1 MKAKPRTLAM
11 VGRPRIKDLKAR
23 YHYDGFFLTGNGIM
37 GSHVAMSD
45 CPRAR
50 QIAYSLRRRGYF
62 VWYDDCGLGGY
73 WLIKN
78 GDEL

>member
-1 MKAKPRTLAM
+1 MRRRTKNLAM
-11 VGRPRIKDLKAR
+11 IGRPKIKDLKAR
-23 YHYDGFFLTGNGIM
+23 YHYNGFFLSGDGVI
-37 GSHVAMSD
+37 GSYIAMHD

-50 QIAYSLRRRGYF
+50 QIAGCLRRRGFF
-62 VWYDDCGLGGY
+62 VWYEDTGLGGY